1 MDWFA
6 TIAELTGTNISNI
19 NIDGKSLMP
28 VIKKSSA
35 PSQHEVSYWQH
46 GSYDD
51 NIAQW
56 VVRKGDWKLI
66 GNPRERIKNQEPIKD
81 KLFLAN
87 LKMDIS
93 ETENLIEKYPEEANK
108 LNALHDSWLKEVKN
122 EMSR

>member
-1 MDWFA
+1 
-6 TIAELTGTNISNI
+6 
-19 NIDGKSLMP
+19 
-28 VIKKSSA
+28 
-35 PSQHEVSYWQH
+35 VSYWQH

-66 GNPRERIKNQEPIKD
+66 GNPKERIKDQEPIKD

-93 ETENLIEKYPEEANK
+93 ETENLIDSYPEEAEK
-108 LNALHDSWLKEVKN
+108 LITLHKAWLKEVKS
-122 EMSR
+122 EMNK